1 MLEVDMGGVGAER
14 PLLHWQCQL
23 GTPYSTIITANG
35 VTITV
40 VRRITNRNFTV
51 PYYSTSLTVCV

>member
-1 MLEVDMGGVGAER
+1 MGGVGAER